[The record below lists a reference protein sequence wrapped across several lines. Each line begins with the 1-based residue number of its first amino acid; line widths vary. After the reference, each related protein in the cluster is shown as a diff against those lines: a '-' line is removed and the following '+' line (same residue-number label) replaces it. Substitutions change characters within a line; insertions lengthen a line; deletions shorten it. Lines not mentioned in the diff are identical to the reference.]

1 MFIYYLNLITNV
13 KMSEMTCRG
22 ETWMIMDRIFPWCG
36 VILMVCYGF
45 YIKPRAPFVCSCAC
59 EKHKN
64 VIERRFI
71 TFLGSLWLYEKG
83 TPLEFSLS
91 SFQTL

>member
-1 MFIYYLNLITNV
+1 
-13 KMSEMTCRG
+13 
-22 ETWMIMDRIFPWCG
+22 MDDYGLFFLWCG
-36 VILMVCYGF
+36 VILIVFYGF
-45 YIKPRAPFVCSCAC
+45 YIKPRAPFVYSCAC

-64 VIERRFI
+64 VIEHCFI